1 MTLLDLPGSVA
12 VRPLTTALRL
22 AAGTRLPPELLL
34 RLQYVH
40 RRQWELEDDARSIG
54 ATSDQIAAVKGLID
68 ASNTERH
75 RLIDAIDAAVS
86 GPHTGS
92 GRLYSET
99 VGEMCD
105 RLLILDLK
113 YQALT
118 TGGPGTPTAR
128 ARVQGACSYQSA
140 VVSQLLDDITAGT
153 AVLPPRF
160 GMKIYVQ
167 PDQPVH
173 V

>member
-1 MTLLDLPGSVA
+1 MTLLDLPGTLA
-12 VRPLTTALRL
+12 VRPLTIAQRL
-22 AAGTRLPPELLL
+22 AVGAKVPPELLL
-34 RLQYVH
+34 RLQYLH
-40 RRQWELEDDARSIG
+40 RRQWELEDDSRSVE
-54 ATSDQIAAVKGLID
+54 ATSEQIAAVKGLID

-75 RLIDAIDAAVS
+75 RMIDAIDAAVGGS
-86 GPHTGS
+86 LTGP

-99 VGEMCD
+99 VGELCD

-118 TGGPGTPTAR
+118 NGGPARPTAR
-128 ARVQGACSYQSA
+128 THIEGLCSYLSA
-140 VVSQLLDDITAGT
+140 VVSQLLDDLAAGT

>member
-1 MTLLDLPGSVA
+1 MTLLDLPGTLA
-12 VRPLTTALRL
+12 VRPLTIVQRL
-22 AAGTRLPPELLL
+22 AAGTKVPPELLL
-34 RLQYVH
+34 RLQYLH
-40 RRQWELEDDARSIG
+40 RRQWELEDDSRSVE
-54 ATSDQIAAVKGLID
+54 ATSEQIAAVKGLID

-75 RLIDAIDAAVS
+75 RMIDAIDAAVGAS
-86 GPHTGS
+86 HMGS

-99 VGEMCD
+99 VGELCD

-113 YQALT
+113 YQALS
-118 TGGPGTPTAR
+118 TGDREESVAWP
-128 ARVQGACSYQSA
+128 RVEGLCSYLSA
-140 VVSQLLDDITAGT
+140 VVSQLLDDLATGT